1 MIDWMRAKG
10 AEYFGKLGIVG
21 GVTSEAGK
29 AAGILE
35 NVSMLQLISAAGIMW
50 LLVDRSI
57 RLIWDAKEKGDVQF
71 KIAVTVQSTMWI
83 TLISLLL
90 VAYK

>member
-1 MIDWMRAKG
+1 MIDWLKEKG

-29 AAGILE
+29 AAGLLE
-35 NVSMLQLISAAGIMW
+35 NVSTVQLFSLAAIFW

-57 RLIWDAKEKGDVQF
+57 RLIWDAKEKGEIQF

-90 VAYK
+90 VAY